1 MRGHRG
7 VGRWFLLAAVGLTL
21 AACGDLGAPPSAT
34 EQGDSFTS
42 TWRVFLYG
50 AIAVALLIWVL
61 VLLAVVRFRR
71 RSDAIPNQRQYNIPF
86 ELVYTAI
93 PLVIVAGLFVLTLF
107 AENRF
112 TSLADEPDLR
122 VEVTG
127 YQWGW
132 QFTYVDQDVTVT
144 SGATEAATL
153 VLPVGRTVRFHLVT
167 RDVNHSFWVPEF
179 LEKRDLIPQVD
190 NEIDVEIVK
199 PGEWTGRCAEYCGL
213 DHWKMRFAVQAVE
226 GPSFDGWLADARQAT
241 QPLVAGTTGVTV
253 PGGDS

>member
-1 MRGHRG
+1 MSRRSRA
-7 VGRWFLLAAVGLTL
+7 GRWLLIAPAVLVT
-21 AACGDLGAPPSAT
+21 ACGELGAPSSAT

-42 TWRVFLYG
+42 TWRVFLFG
-50 AIAVALLIWVL
+50 AVAVSLLIWVL
-61 VLLAVVRFRR
+61 VFVAVLRFRK
-71 RSDAIPNQRQYNIPF
+71 RSDAIPDQRQYNIPF
-86 ELVYTAI
+86 ELVYTAV

-112 TSLADEPDLR
+112 TALADEPDVR

-132 QFTYVDQDVTVT
+132 QFAYPDQGVTVT
-144 SGATEAATL
+144 SGATEPATL
-153 VLPVGRTVRFHLVT
+153 VVPVGQTVRFHLVT

-179 LEKRDLIPQVD
+179 LEKRDLIPQID

-213 DHWKMRFAVQAVE
+213 DHWKMRFTVQAVD
-226 GPSFDGWLADARQAT
+226 GADFDSWITAARQEA
-241 QPLVAGTTGVTV
+241 QPIVAGATNVTI